1 MQSIRKLCK
10 SRCKSFTYGEVS
22 LDDIQVT
29 REPRAVQ
36 PRSASISTPSRGS
49 LRSEHTTDDT
59 SSISARSD
67 ASVDSLVFEANF
79 ADCAVELVGQDSAP
93 GYNMQCDSDYSI
105 KHQEFPSLPP
115 PNVTEG
121 TPFSPVY
128 RAANRSGEPLTT
140 ASADT
145 NPVLHATIQ
154 HHRETT
160 SDVTEEAPIS
170 PGYTAANCSGE
181 PLTTAHVD
189 NMHPVLHAMTQ
200 HDRATTCDVREET
213 KSRDYTEVANRRE
226 SPTTVRAGSTEELPR
241 ETRRP
246 EEAVTSDITG
256 ETYGSGDQTAANG
269 RGRFPPM
276 AREDRVPVPH
286 TTRKG
291 KDSDDALRRECTSR
305 AGRQTVRTRAGSR
318 STSAGR
324 GLQQAGIDS
333 YMRGQPANLN
343 APTNRRTP
351 RVKSNVDR

>member
-1 MQSIRKLCK
+1 MFRRKSQSQRARDQRRAEAHRGKLTIGPRRPD
-10 SRCKSFTYGEVS
+10 SRSYAEVATGATTTVKRSSHHSSTHYSDPLAHPSPS
-22 LDDIQVT
+22 LF
-29 REPRAVQ
+29 
-36 PRSASISTPSRGS
+36 PS
-49 LRSEHTTDDT
+49 
-59 SSISARSD
+59 
-67 ASVDSLVFEANF
+67 
-79 ADCAVELVGQDSAP
+79 
-93 GYNMQCDSDYSI
+93 
-105 KHQEFPSLPP
+105 QEFPSLPP

-181 PLTTAHVD
+181 PPTTARVD

-286 TTRKG
+286 TTRTG
-291 KDSDDALRRECTSR
+291 KDSEDALRRECTSR

-351 RVKSNVDR
+351 RVKSNVDK

>member
-1 MQSIRKLCK
+1 MGVRNGNRRQHFFI
-10 SRCKSFTYGEVS
+10 FY
-22 LDDIQVT
+22 
-29 REPRAVQ
+29 
-36 PRSASISTPSRGS
+36 
-49 LRSEHTTDDT
+49 
-59 SSISARSD
+59 
-67 ASVDSLVFEANF
+67 
-79 ADCAVELVGQDSAP
+79 
-93 GYNMQCDSDYSI
+93 
-105 KHQEFPSLPP
+105 SLPFSSP
-115 PNVTEG
+115 PHLSSHISSYNLLVT
-121 TPFSPVY
+121 VY

-181 PLTTAHVD
+181 PPTTARVD

-351 RVKSNVDR
+351 RVKSNVDK

>member
-1 MQSIRKLCK
+1 MRRKRRGDEIRKEEMK
-10 SRCKSFTYGEVS
+10 NGKWKERTHGERKEDRQS
-22 LDDIQVT
+22 
-29 REPRAVQ
+29 
-36 PRSASISTPSRGS
+36 SAY
-49 LRSEHTTDDT
+49 TT
-59 SSISARSD
+59 
-67 ASVDSLVFEANF
+67 EE
-79 ADCAVELVGQDSAP
+79 EL
-93 GYNMQCDSDYSI
+93 
-105 KHQEFPSLPP
+105 
-115 PNVTEG
+115 
-121 TPFSPVY
+121 Y

-181 PLTTAHVD
+181 PPTTARVD

-200 HDRATTCDVREET
+200 HDRATTSDVREET

-241 ETRRP
+241 ETRRT

-351 RVKSNVDR
+351 RVKSNVDK

>member
-1 MQSIRKLCK
+1 MGQPCRLERTGISIL
-10 SRCKSFTYGEVS
+10 
-22 LDDIQVT
+22 Q
-29 REPRAVQ
+29 
-36 PRSASISTPSRGS
+36 
-49 LRSEHTTDDT
+49 
-59 SSISARSD
+59 
-67 ASVDSLVFEANF
+67 
-79 ADCAVELVGQDSAP
+79 
-93 GYNMQCDSDYSI
+93 
-105 KHQEFPSLPP
+105 HQEFPSLPP

-305 AGRQTVRTRAGSR
+305 AGRQTV
-318 STSAGR
+318 
-324 GLQQAGIDS
+324 
-333 YMRGQPANLN
+333 
-343 APTNRRTP
+343 
-351 RVKSNVDR
+351 VVDHWQL